1 MQNRKNMKKT
11 LALLLGGLLLI
22 ACKSHHVHEEP
33 VNNDDTMTAVNQ
45 VLEELKGRDVVLFV
59 ADQDEISPAEVPFP
73 VVFTGMGKMRMFSGL
88 VKWHETLPEGSN
100 PVVLNIGSAGSAKY
114 PIGTIVNCTRIFNGG
129 CELVH
134 DCIELPGDGASI
146 FSGDYFMSTK
156 TFSPEQVKALSQ
168 QYDLFDMEAYAV
180 AQFCKMYDIPFYCL
194 KAVSDNLDGNLKD
207 WRSILADIR
216 LRFTELLN
224 AGDESAREC
233 DLING
238 SILPSLPQQENL
250 SLCSLLA
257 P

>member
-1 MQNRKNMKKT
+1 MRNVKKM
-11 LALLLGGLLLI
+11 LALLFGVLLLI
-22 ACKSHHVHEEP
+22 SCKNHNVHVKPAHC
-33 VNNDDTMTAVNQ
+33 DTMTAVNQ

-88 VKWHETLPEGSN
+88 VKWHETLPEGSH

-134 DCIELPGDGASI
+134 DCIELPGDGASV
-146 FSGDYFMSTK
+146 FSGDYFMSTQ
-156 TFSPEQVKALSQ
+156 TFSPEQVKELSQ

-180 AQFCKMYDIPFYCL
+180 ARFCQMYDIPFYCL

-216 LRFTELLN
+216 VRFTELLWTVK
-224 AGDESAREC
+224 AEDS
-233 DLING
+233 LT
-238 SILPSLPQQENL
+238 LPTTSR
-250 SLCSLLA
+250 
-257 P
+257 